1 MFYTSFRTNKC
12 FLFVTPNL
20 KCFGLF
26 RSTIISLCSQQKIFV
41 TMTYLQRDTYLI
53 KDTCICKEGA
63 TLITFQQHPGRVPF
77 IVTLSLYRYI
87 RYLLLHLLCN
97 YGYTIVSIL
106 VCDIALK
113 ALLQGSYLL
122 PFCLHL
128 TFKTYIFVMDGIR
141 DLLML
146 SLDFGDDVLQLC
158 CLSTTLKV
166 LFRPHFW

>member
-1 MFYTSFRTNKC
+1 M
-12 FLFVTPNL
+12 L
-20 KCFGLF
+20 
-26 RSTIISLCSQQKIFV
+26 STENICDNDLSPKRYLSDKRY
-41 TMTYLQRDTYLI
+41 MYLQRGCYPHYVSTTPWSCTFYSHAVLI
-53 KDTCICKEGA
+53 QIYKDT
-63 TLITFQQHPGRVPF
+63 
-77 IVTLSLYRYI
+77 
-87 RYLLLHLLCN
+87 LLLHLLCN

-128 TFKTYIFVMDGIR
+128 TFKTYIFVMGGIR

-166 LFRPHFW
+166 LFRRHFW